1 MNNQKQS
8 KITGRNVLK
17 ILAVVGVLIIIY
29 RLIMGLGAA
38 TNLSDGYPWGLWIGI
53 DIMAG
58 IAMTT
63 GGLIVAVLVLVLG
76 KSKFRPLLKP
86 ALLTAFLG
94 YILEIIGL
102 VPDLGRPW
110 MLWSTIINWNNDS
123 AMFLV
128 AWCVIFQAIFLFT
141 ILAPAIFE
149 KFKWI
154 AIQKAYDIFVPWVA
168 VFLITFFVYLVS
180 GALVWTVITFVLFII
195 LWFIFKTSI
204 KKDSILLMLA
214 IMGIIISVSHQTA
227 LGTLFIL
234 MPEKLSWLWFTP
246 FLQINFLI
254 TSIALGLAMIILEST
269 LSSKAF
275 GFGLETNLITS
286 IGKGLLWVLLI
297 SIIIRFVTLF
307 DQTRFNFAEA
317 GTVPQIF
324 SFILE
329 VLVGLIIPFIMLLS
343 SGTRKSAKGLYN
355 VSVFVILGIMINRIN
370 VAWVGINSVDYNN
383 YIPYFTEIL
392 VTLGIFSIGILS
404 FYTISRR
411 FPIFTEH

>member
-8 KITGRNVLK
+8 KSTGRSVLN
-17 ILAVVGVLIIIY
+17 ILAIVGVLLIIY
-29 RLIMGLGAA
+29 RLIRGLGAS

-63 GGLIVAVLVLVLG
+63 GGLIIAVLVLIFG

-141 ILAPAIFE
+141 ILAPTIFE
-149 KFKWI
+149 KFKWK
-154 AIQKAYDIFVPWVA
+154 AIQNAYDIFVPWVGI
-168 VFLITFFVYLVS
+168 FLITFFVYLVS
-180 GALVWTVITFVLFII
+180 GALIWTGITFVLFII
-195 LWFIFKTSI
+195 LWIIFKTSV
-204 KKDSILLMLA
+204 KKDSILLLLA
-214 IMGIIISVSHQTA
+214 VMGIIISVSHQTA
-227 LGTLFIL
+227 LGTLFVLI
-234 MPEKLSWLWFTP
+234 PEKLAGLWYTP

-286 IGKGLLWVLLI
+286 IGKGLLWVLFI

-307 DQTRFNFAEA
+307 DQTGFDFSEA
-317 GTVPQIF
+317 GTGPQIF

-329 VLVGLIIPFIMLLS
+329 ILVGLLIPFILLLS
-343 SGTRKSAKGLYN
+343 PAKRNSAKALYN
-355 VSVFVILGIMINRIN
+355 VAIFVIIGMMINRIN
-370 VAWVGINSVDYNN
+370 VAWVGINSVGYNN
-383 YIPYFTEIL
+383 YVPYFIEIL
-392 VTLGIFSIGILS
+392 VTLGIFSIGIIS

-411 FPIFTEH
+411 FAIFSEH